1 MLLQIA
7 GWKETLNFYS
17 FIVKS
22 AQVPDIA
29 RPLPSEIVASDS
41 KTVIEEEDKKVK

>member
-1 MLLQIA
+1 
-7 GWKETLNFYS
+7 
-17 FIVKS
+17 VKS

-29 RPLPSEIVASDS
+29 RPLPSEIVAKSDS